1 MAGFVALG
9 NDQYLGSYKNAEAN
23 GVENGQFVVLNYA
36 AKTGALAN
44 ATTGDGDVYFVAN
57 EIDTVVE
64 QAIDDINFKVAN
76 GKYLRLKKPQRG
88 EILVTTKFNGTLA
101 EGAVVAVGV
110 SGNVEAVAART
121 PATKFVIKEK
131 TTEYGVETLRLQVI

>member
-9 NDQYLGSYKNAEAN
+9 NDQYLGTYKNAEAN
-23 GVENGQFVVLNYA
+23 GVKVGQFVVLNHT

-64 QAIDDINFKVAN
+64 QSIDDVNFVVAN
-76 GKYLRLKKPQRG
+76 GKYLRLKKAQKG
-88 EILVTTKFNGTLA
+88 EILVTTEFTGTLA
-101 EGAVVAVGV
+101 VGDTVAVGV
-110 SGNVEAVAART
+110 SGKVEAIGVRT
-121 PATKFVIKEK
+121 PATKFIVKEK
-131 TTEYGVETLRLQVI
+131 TAEYGQDTLRLLSI